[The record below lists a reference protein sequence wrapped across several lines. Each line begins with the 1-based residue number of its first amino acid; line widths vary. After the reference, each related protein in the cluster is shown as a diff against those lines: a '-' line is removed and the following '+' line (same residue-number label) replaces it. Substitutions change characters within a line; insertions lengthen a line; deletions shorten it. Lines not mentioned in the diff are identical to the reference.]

1 MITATKTRKRSSFSY
16 FHPAPAAPRPTS
28 KRSFADDPF
37 FARFGHKLP
46 AGLRDEARNM
56 QWRTFTATYAPA
68 TDMRLQFTNIAKL
81 RGNNLRFTATMIHN
95 GAQQRHSETTE
106 IIASGAASA
115 ATQLLANAGRRVE
128 IMSFHQ
134 FEIFEATV
142 TFILA
147 ADNDRKHWAMGFG
160 PTREQSVAT
169 ALSNAAYLLH
179 G

>member
-1 MITATKTRKRSSFSY
+1 MITATKTKKRSSFSY

-56 QWRTFTATYAPA
+56 QWRTFAATYAPA
-68 TDMRLQFTNIAKL
+68 TDLRLQFTDITKL
-81 RGNNLRFTATMIHN
+81 RGNNLRFSASMTYSNPHQSRVEI
-95 GAQQRHSETTE
+95 TE

-128 IMSFHQ
+128 IASFHQ

-160 PTREQSVAT
+160 STREQSVAT